1 MKLTE
6 DPRIADP
13 YARLRVPKYAK
24 TIQICFFAALLALY
38 YAVLIQRH
46 PHSITVTEIFLY
58 IWIAAFAY
66 DEFGEFQDAGVMF
79 YQTDFWSLWDL
90 GIIFTGI
97 AFLIVRKCT
106 CPHLVQYLHSVDV
119 CEAVQDGNNS

>member
-1 MKLTE
+1 VVLERGRKMLTGN
-6 DPRIADP
+6 DRIADP

-24 TIQICFFAALLALY
+24 AIQICFFSALLALY

-46 PHSITVTEIFLY
+46 PHGITVTEVFLY

-66 DEFGEFQDAGVMF
+66 DEFGEFKDAGVMF

-90 GIIFTGI
+90 GIIFTGV
-97 AFLIVRKCT
+97 AFLILRKYASSGPKFFLLLT
-106 CPHLVQYLHSVDV
+106 LFLD
-119 CEAVQDGNNS
+119 

>member
-1 MKLTE
+1 MLLLARDLGALTGYN
-6 DPRIADP
+6 RTADP

-38 YAVLIQRH
+38 YAVLYQRH
-46 PHSITVTEIFLY
+46 TRHVTVTEVFLY

-66 DEFGEFQDAGVMF
+66 DEFGEFKDAGVMF

-90 GIIFTGI
+90 GIILTGV
-97 AFLIVRKCT
+97 AFLIVRKYT
-106 CPHLVQYLHSVDV
+106 CRSSLDSHS
-119 CEAVQDGNNS
+119 

>member
-1 MKLTE
+1 MIEGALTSN
-6 DPRIADP
+6 DRIADP

-46 PHSITVTEIFLY
+46 PESITVTEVFLY

-90 GIIFTGI
+90 GIILTGVT
-97 AFLIVRKCT
+97 FLIVR
-106 CPHLVQYLHSVDV
+106 Q
-119 CEAVQDGNNS
+119 

>member
-1 MKLTE
+1 MIGGALTSN
-6 DPRIADP
+6 DRIADP

-46 PHSITVTEIFLY
+46 PQSITVTEVFLY

-97 AFLIVRKCT
+97 AFLIVR
-106 CPHLVQYLHSVDV
+106 
-119 CEAVQDGNNS
+119 E